1 MIALDLNLPTRV
13 HEAGRAAHAA
23 QPAGFGCGW
32 IPETTSD
39 PFPVATSALLQ
50 TTSMRI
56 GTAVAVAFAR
66 APFVTAQAAWELS
79 RCSDGRFTLGLGTQV
94 KAHIERRFSGQWSEP
109 AARLSEYIQAVRA
122 CWSAFAGEEPLRFAG
137 RFYRADLLTDYFDPG
152 PIAHPRIPV
161 AIAGVNAGM
170 GRLAGE
176 LCDGLICHPL
186 HSRRYLEEVLVAA
199 VSDGAASAGRS
210 RSAIEVL
217 VPVWVVTGT
226 ATERDAARDAIRQQI
241 AFYGSTRTY
250 RRVFEVHG
258 WDHLPPLLHQQLAA
272 GRLDLAAAAV
282 TDEMV
287 ETFAVCAPVDGLAE
301 AIRQR
306 LGGLADRTMVYA
318 PLPRAVGDLELEAL
332 ASELAATP

>member
-1 MIALDLNLPTRV
+1 MIALDLNLPARIRDAGSAASAA
-13 HEAGRAAHAA
+13 EAGGH
-23 QPAGFGCGW
+23 GCGW

-39 PFPVATSALLQ
+39 PFPVAAGALLQ

-66 APFVTAQAAWELS
+66 APFTTAQAAWELS

-109 AARLSEYIQAVRA
+109 AARLGEYIQALRA
-122 CWSAFAGEEPLRFAG
+122 CWSAFADEAPLRFVG
-137 RFYRADLLTDYFDPG
+137 RFYRVDLLSDHFDPG
-152 PIAHPRIPV
+152 PIEHPQIPV

-176 LCDGLICHPL
+176 LCEGLICHPL
-186 HSRRYLEEVLVAA
+186 HSRRYLEDVLVAA
-199 VSDGAASAGRS
+199 VTQGAVAAGRD
-210 RSAIEVL
+210 RSDIEVL
-217 VPVWVVTGT
+217 VPVWAVTGT
-226 ATERDAARDAIRQQI
+226 GAERDASRDAIRQQI

-258 WDHLPPLLHQQLAA
+258 WDHLPALLHEQLAA

-287 ETFAVCAPVDGLAE
+287 ETFAVCAPIDGLAG
-301 AIRQR
+301 AIRDR
-306 LGGLADRTMVYA
+306 LGGLANRTMIYS
-318 PLPRAVGDLELEAL
+318 PMPQAL
-332 ASELAATP
+332 GEQELAALARQLASPR

>member
-13 HEAGRAAHAA
+13 HDAGQAAHAA
-23 QPAGFGCGW
+23 QLAGFGCGW

-39 PFPVATSALLQ
+39 PFPVATAALLQ

-109 AARLSEYIQAVRA
+109 AARLGEYIQAVRA

-152 PIAHPRIPV
+152 PIPHPEIPV

-199 VSDGAASAGRS
+199 VGDGAARAGRS

-258 WDHLPPLLHQQLAA
+258 WDHLPPLLHKELAA

-287 ETFAVCAPVDGLAE
+287 ETFAVCAPVEDLADALE
-301 AIRQR
+301 TR
-306 LGGLADRTMVYA
+306 LGGVADRCMIYPPVPASLDAARLLSSA
-318 PLPRAVGDLELEAL
+318 PH
-332 ASELAATP
+332 